1 MIFGSVAESVD
12 APDLKS
18 VERKVR
24 GGSSPPTPITP
35 LNIGGVSDKPM
46 KYRIDTKYAWY
57 DHEGDHLVLLYL
69 IQNIPFTF
77 DELPELARQ
86 NPSVIQLA
94 NSYRRWTAEDMYR
107 ASMYLMM
114 EECHPMMYELELE
127 NPELLPV
134 D

>member
-1 MIFGSVAESVD
+1 
-12 APDLKS
+12 
-18 VERKVR
+18 
-24 GGSSPPTPITP
+24 
-35 LNIGGVSDKPM
+35 M

-57 DHEGDHLVLLYL
+57 DHEGDHLVLMYL

-94 NSYRRWTAEDMYR
+94 NSYPRETAEDMYR
-107 ASMYLMM
+107 ASIYLMM

>member
-1 MIFGSVAESVD
+1 
-12 APDLKS
+12 
-18 VERKVR
+18 
-24 GGSSPPTPITP
+24 
-35 LNIGGVSDKPM
+35 M

-57 DHEGDHLVLLYL
+57 DHEGDHLVLMYL

-94 NSYRRWTAEDMYR
+94 NSYRRWTADMYR
-107 ASMYLMM
+107 ASIYLMM
-114 EECHPMMYELELE
+114 EECHPMLYELELE